1 MNDYLLTIGGT
12 DNETASTIRERH
24 ARELRAGEAA
34 LDAIIRGLTEF
45 GPENRHR
52 DDDLESARLF
62 LATRTFN
69 SLRSAFQVLERG
81 YYQQAMALVRMAMED
96 RLVSLDIE
104 HYPPTLG
111 ALLDGEGKLGSRPN
125 LTFGKMAERVSAKTK
140 EVWDDDY
147 GMLSEHGTHTRLNSL
162 RGLVVVGPDGQMVI
176 QPGGYYDETWVNVV
190 LYYALRELV
199 QVFATVAKVTAYAGI
214 DWVTSALPIQ
224 AELDSLWRQ
233 IDERAREELGE
244 PIGGSERHPFGEAT
258 DGESNG

>member
-1 MNDYLLTIGGT
+1 MNAYLLSIDKT
-12 DNETASTIRERH
+12 DDETASTILERH
-24 ARELRAGEAA
+24 TRELRAGEAA

-52 DDDLESARLF
+52 DDDLESARLL

-69 SLRSAFQVLERG
+69 SLRAAFQVLERG

-104 HYPPTLG
+104 HYPTTLA
-111 ALLDGEGKLGSRPN
+111 ALLDGEGKLGRGN
-125 LTFGKMAERVSAKTK
+125 LTFAKMAERVSAKSK
-140 EVWDDDY
+140 EVWVDDY
-147 GMLSEHGTHTRLNSL
+147 GILSEHGTHTRLNSL
-162 RGLVVVGPDGQMVI
+162 RGLVVVGPDGQQVI

-199 QVFATVAKVTAYAGI
+199 QVFATIAKVTAFAGI
-214 DWVTSALPIQ
+214 DWVTSAMPTL
-224 AELDSLWRQ
+224 EEVDFLWRR

-244 PIGGSERHPFGEAT
+244 PISDS
-258 DGESNG
+258 DGE